1 MSFTGEHGLR
11 RFRRVLGT
19 PLSRG
24 SQRLES
30 CLRRAGMSAFAPLTP
45 LRLDTPP
52 VLETSQD
59 FGRDG
64 QTSRRGYSCKYSEI
78 ATRSL
83 SIPREQKPRPKKLIV
98 SCEKPRLS
106 RYGCFASNPLRSKPS
121 GAFADGS
128 IDIVE
133 FKELKNPLVP
143 KKIELEQQIAVLE
156 KSKGNRL
163 EPLRNWILEANQ
175 AEKVVSKDN
184 WLEMKSLLQ
193 KVGSNRL
200 LRAQTLTVSFKKPF
214 DSLAETTLAVR
225 STTDVFSQSSK
236 WWSLGG
242 SNS

>member
-1 MSFTGEHGLR
+1 MT
-11 RFRRVLGT
+11 
-19 PLSRG
+19 
-24 SQRLES
+24 
-30 CLRRAGMSAFAPLTP
+30 AF
-45 LRLDTPP
+45 
-52 VLETSQD
+52 Q
-59 FGRDG
+59 
-64 QTSRRGYSCKYSEI
+64 KEI
-78 ATRSL
+78 A
-83 SIPREQKPRPKKLIV
+83 
-98 SCEKPRLS
+98 
-106 RYGCFASNPLRSKPS
+106 AS
-121 GAFADGS
+121 G
-128 IDIVE
+128 
-133 FKELKNPLVP
+133 

-236 WWSLGG
+236 WWWSLKLCVAGRRVNLLLASSG
-242 SNS
+242 CAPN

>member
-1 MSFTGEHGLR
+1 VKKCEARSFVRQEKFTEEVKRNAQLVIIPDEWKEKFLAR
-11 RFRRVLGT
+11 IET
-19 PLSRG
+19 W
-24 SQRLES
+24 ES
-30 CLRRAGMSAFAPLTP
+30 
-45 LRLDTPP
+45 
-52 VLETSQD
+52 ETSREKQQKID
-59 FGRDG
+59 RLKSEFALHKAKIDRINDG
-64 QTSRRGYSCKYSEI
+64 
-78 ATRSL
+78 
-83 SIPREQKPRPKKLIV
+83 
-98 SCEKPRLS
+98 
-106 RYGCFASNPLRSKPS
+106 
-121 GAFADGS
+121 FADGS

-236 WWSLGG
+236 WWRRRELKSSVEGNNFSCSCAVRHKIGVNKDVRARLDFLSLDDHRAP
-242 SNS
+242 